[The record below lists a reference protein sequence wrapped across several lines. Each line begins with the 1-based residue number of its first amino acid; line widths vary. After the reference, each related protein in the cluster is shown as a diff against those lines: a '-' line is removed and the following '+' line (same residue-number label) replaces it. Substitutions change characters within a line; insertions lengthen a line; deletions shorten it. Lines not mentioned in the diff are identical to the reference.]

1 LPASA
6 YWVIVRRMSDD
17 TGPRLVSENSEA
29 QIDRERSAATASWSL
44 RDLASNLLRV
54 IRGAGK
60 PEDIVRQIDELVRVL
75 VAYKDATGQWPPPH
89 ELAAMLD
96 IDRTESLRATV
107 KDGELHRLYAQEQ
120 IIRGALQQAAS
131 RLVGQT
137 TQASAGAHEMHDG
150 IRELEEARAEI
161 RREWNTAHPLRQNIP
176 SKRVKASARKKSGAA
191 KS

>member
-1 LPASA
+1 
-6 YWVIVRRMSDD
+6 MSDD

-29 QIDRERSAATASWSL
+29 QIDRERSAAAVSWSL
-44 RDLASNLLRV
+44 RDLASNLLRI

-60 PEDIVRQIDELVRVL
+60 PEGIVRQIDELVRVL
-75 VAYKDATGQWPPPH
+75 VAYKDATGQWPLPH

-96 IDRTESLRATV
+96 IDRSESLQAAL

-120 IIRGALQQAAS
+120 IISGALQQAAS

-161 RREWNTAHPLRQNIP
+161 RRERNAAHPTLQNIP
-176 SKRVKASARKKSGAA
+176 SKRVKAPARKKSGAT
-191 KS
+191 KP